1 MDSYRV
7 EWKRAATK
15 EIGKLPRDTRLKIL
29 GAVERLHS
37 NPLPAGVRKLVGS
50 EHTYRLREGDYR
62 IIYTITASVL
72 LIEIIRV
79 GHRKDVYDRL
89 G

>member
-15 EIGKLPRDTRLKIL
+15 VVTKLPRDARLRIL
-29 GAVERLHS
+29 RAVEQLPS
-37 NPLPAGVRKLVGS
+37 NPLPVGVRKLVGS
-50 EHTYRLREGDYR
+50 EHTYRMREGDYR
-62 IIYTITASVL
+62 IVYTITASAL

-79 GHRKDVYDRL
+79 GHRKDVYDR
-89 G
+89 

>member
-1 MDSYRV
+1 METRRDEGSYQTPANVRLRILRV
-7 EWKRAATK
+7 VEQ
-15 EIGKLPRDTRLKIL
+15 LP
-29 GAVERLHS
+29 S

-62 IIYTITASVL
+62 IMYTITASAL

-89 G
+89 S